1 MDGAVGEIY
10 SLSPVGIR
18 LTVNTTFIMV
28 ITITMTII
36 TIVIIVTIIT
46 EIIIVIDIVISIFI
60 LIIDST
66 MKPGCQMVGGPGKI
80 YRLIYTQMKEM

>member
-10 SLSPVGIR
+10 SLSPVGIH

-36 TIVIIVTIIT
+36 TA
-46 EIIIVIDIVISIFI
+46 IIVIDIVISIFI

>member
-10 SLSPVGIR
+10 SLSPVGIH

-36 TIVIIVTIIT
+36 TIVITVTIIT
-46 EIIIVIDIVISIFI
+46 AIIVIDIVISIFI

>member
-1 MDGAVGEIY
+1 
-10 SLSPVGIR
+10 
-18 LTVNTTFIMV
+18 MV
-28 ITITMTII
+28 ITIRMTII
-36 TIVIIVTIIT
+36 TIVITVTIIT
-46 EIIIVIDIVISIFI
+46 AIIVIDIVISIFI